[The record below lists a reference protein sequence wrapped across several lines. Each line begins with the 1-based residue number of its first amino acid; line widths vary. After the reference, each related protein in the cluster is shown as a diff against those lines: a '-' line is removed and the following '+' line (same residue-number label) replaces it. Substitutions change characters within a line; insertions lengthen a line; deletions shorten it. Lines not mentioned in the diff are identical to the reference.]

1 MPALRIKAYRNLNN
15 GKISLQCVSNGLILG
30 HCDAVFMNDV
40 RFVVRER
47 GRLRVI
53 ESRQKN
59 VHAFV
64 IGDIEWAEGFEGF
77 RGRSILALAHEGRL
91 DLTGYEAVTYNPYR
105 MATFSSL
112 KGMPIHQARSCF
124 VSTDRGV
131 HIIA

>member
-40 RFVVRER
+40 RFVVRES
-47 GRLRVI
+47 GRLRVLK
-53 ESRQKN
+53 SHQKN

-64 IGDIEWAEGFEGF
+64 IGNIEWVEGFVGF
-77 RGRSILALAHEGRL
+77 RNRSIIVAAPCERIDLA
-91 DLTGYEAVTYNPYR
+91 GYEAITYNPYR